1 MDDRPK
7 HTDRVELTGQVEP
20 WEQGAPRDIP
30 WIDRLSASALVRLL

>member
-7 HTDRVELTGQVEP
+7 PSDRVEPT
-20 WEQGAPRDIP
+20 EQGAPRDIH